1 MTVPDGIDEAAVR
14 KSLLSDFN
22 IEIGA
27 GLGPL
32 KGKIWRVGLMGETSS
47 KANVKAFLSAL
58 AQILNDSG
66 RKTNVDAVLEAAV

>member
-1 MTVPDGIDEAAVR
+1 VTVPDGIDEAAVR
-14 KSLLSDFN
+14 KRLLSDFN

-58 AQILNDSG
+58 ARVLNDSG
-66 RKTNVDAVLEAAV
+66 RKTNLDAALEAAA